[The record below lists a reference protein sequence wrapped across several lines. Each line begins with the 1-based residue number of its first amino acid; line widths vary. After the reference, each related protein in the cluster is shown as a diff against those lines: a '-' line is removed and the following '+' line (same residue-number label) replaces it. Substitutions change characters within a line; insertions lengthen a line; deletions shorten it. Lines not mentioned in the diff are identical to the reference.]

1 MWLMREY
8 CTLQNISR
16 FIATSIIQIIK
27 KIFKYDNIHHDVRN
41 QFLQKKTFLT
51 KMSVTGVLQ
60 AADELQLVVTSAV
73 VT

>member
-16 FIATSIIQIIK
+16 FIATSIIQII
-27 KIFKYDNIHHDVRN
+27 IFFKYDNIHHDVRN